1 MQPVT
6 DPTMAASIAVQSSA
20 TFGSLVRRLAI
31 AALLLTGITVLASI
45 ALVSSQ

>member
-1 MQPVT
+1 MRPVS
-6 DPTMAASIAVQSSA
+6 DSTMTAGIAVQSSA
-20 TFGSLVRRLAI
+20 TLGSLVRRLAI